1 MSRERIA
8 LYKMD
13 TRTIRIPDGWEFR
26 PHGRLAWLQRLFW
39 RWLVKMNAVGVH
51 MTNEVQTI
59 RLPCDADTVLGK
71 IIEAR
76 QGLFRAYREP
86 REVLI
91 GPETLAELLN
101 TPELR
106 DWYSPFTIDSQAAIG
121 DGSGRQRMFNL
132 PVHVVPTMEGV
143 LVR

>member
-1 MSRERIA
+1 MTRERIA

-13 TRTIRIPDGWEFR
+13 TRTISVRDGWEFV
-26 PHGRLAWLQRLFW
+26 PHGRMAWLQRLLW
-39 RWLVKMNAVGVH
+39 RSLVKMRAVGVH
-51 MTNEVQTI
+51 MADEVQTI
-59 RLPCDADTVLGK
+59 RLPCDADTVLGR
-71 IIEAR
+71 IMEAR

-86 REVLI
+86 SEVLV

-101 TPELR
+101 APELR
-106 DWYSPFTIDSQAAIG
+106 DLRSPFTIDSQATIG
-121 DGSGRQRMFNL
+121 TRDGGRRIFDL